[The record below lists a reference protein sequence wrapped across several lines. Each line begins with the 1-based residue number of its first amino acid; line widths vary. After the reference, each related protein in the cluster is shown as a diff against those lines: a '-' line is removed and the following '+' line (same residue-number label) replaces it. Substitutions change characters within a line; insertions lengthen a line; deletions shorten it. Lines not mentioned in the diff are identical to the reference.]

1 MQQTDEAQIEGGTD
15 QVAPAPAHVPEEA
28 PDEVA
33 PSALRDAAAE
43 LDESPAPVSV
53 PDPGGLLFDLDG
65 TLVDT
70 VNIRIEAWLRTFA
83 EIGFP
88 AERSHVAGLI
98 GADGKRLAMEVA
110 AIGGRRLSEDRAQ
123 AVDRRAGEI
132 FSELNRDPRPLPG
145 VVELLRALDAAG
157 VPWAIA
163 TSSRREQV
171 ATSVEALSLPRP
183 PTIVDGSHVAQA
195 KPAPD
200 LLLYAADQLDL
211 PTHRCWYA
219 GDATW
224 DMRAARAASMVGVGV
239 ATGAVTMEALRA
251 AGARLAFPT
260 MHELHL
266 ELTGRDVVPPPA

>member
-1 MQQTDEAQIEGGTD
+1 MVQTDEAQQGATRQGATVEQSPTT
-15 QVAPAPAHVPEEA
+15 APLPN
-28 PDEVA
+28 
-33 PSALRDAAAE
+33 
-43 LDESPAPVSV
+43 
-53 PDPGGLLFDLDG
+53 PGGLLFDLDG

-110 AIGGRRLSEDRAQ
+110 AIGGRRLNEDRAE
-123 AVDRRAGEI
+123 AIDRRAGEI
-132 FSELNRDPRPLPG
+132 FSELNQHPRPLPG
-145 VVELLRALDAAG
+145 AVGLLRALDVAG

-171 ATSVEALSLPRP
+171 AKSVATLDLPRP

-200 LLLYAADQLDL
+200 LLLYAADQLHL
-211 PTHRCWYA
+211 PPHRCWYV

-224 DMRAARAASMVGVGV
+224 DMRAAQAARMGAVGV
-239 ATGAVTMEALRA
+239 ATGAVNVDALLA

-260 MHELHL
+260 MRELHL
-266 ELTGRDVVPPPA
+266 ELAGRHVVPPPV

>member
-1 MQQTDEAQIEGGTD
+1 MRHVDEAQVEGAMDRSPDMPEGGAVTRPD
-15 QVAPAPAHVPEEA
+15 QSAEPAP
-28 PDEVA
+28 
-33 PSALRDAAAE
+33 
-43 LDESPAPVSV
+43 V
-53 PDPGGLLFDLDG
+53 PDPGCLLFDLDG

-70 VNIRIEAWLRTFA
+70 VNIRIEAWMRTFA

-110 AIGGRRLSEDRAQ
+110 AIGERRLSEDRAQ

-132 FSELNRDPRPLPG
+132 FSELNRDPRPLLG
-145 VVELLRALDAAG
+145 VVQLLRTLDNAG
-157 VPWAIA
+157 MPWAIA

-171 ATSVEALSLPRP
+171 ATSVEALNLSRP

-200 LLLYAADQLDL
+200 LLLYAAIQLDM
-211 PTHRCWYA
+211 PTHRCWYV

-224 DMRAARAASMVGVGV
+224 DMRAARAATMAGVGV
-239 ATGAVTMEALRA
+239 ATGAVNADALRA
-251 AGARLAFPT
+251 AGARLVFET
-260 MHELHL
+260 MRELHV
-266 ELTGRDVVPPPA
+266 ELAERSMVPRPA

>member
-1 MQQTDEAQIEGGTD
+1 MQQTDEAQIDGGTER
-15 QVAPAPAHVPEEA
+15 VATVPL
-28 PDEVA
+28 PDVG
-33 PSALRDAAAE
+33 PAAE
-43 LDESPAPVSV
+43 EGTPNPPSDTSTEADESPAPEPV
-53 PDPGGLLFDLDG
+53 PHPGGMLFDLDG

-70 VNIRIEAWLRTFA
+70 VNIRIEAWMRTFA

-88 AERSHVAGLI
+88 AERKHVAGLI

-110 AIGGRRLSEDRAQ
+110 AIGGRRLSDDRAQ

-163 TSSRREQV
+163 TSSRMEQV
-171 ATSVEALSLPRP
+171 STSVDALGLPRP

-200 LLLYAADQLDL
+200 LLLYAAEQLDL
-211 PTHRCWYA
+211 PTSRCWYV

-224 DMRAARAASMVGVGV
+224 DLRAARAASMVGVGI
-239 ATGAVTMEALRA
+239 ATGAVTMDALRA
-251 AGARLAFPT
+251 AGARLAYPT
-260 MHELHL
+260 MRELHL
-266 ELTGRDVVPPPA
+266 ELATRDVVPPPN

>member
-1 MQQTDEAQIEGGTD
+1 MQGTDEAQIDGSTGHAAT
-15 QVAPAPAHVPEEA
+15 VPV
-28 PDEVA
+28 P
-33 PSALRDAAAE
+33 DAAPGPDVTPPYPISYLPAKPE
-43 LDESPAPVSV
+43 ESPAPAPV
-53 PDPGGLLFDLDG
+53 PDPGALLFDLDG

-70 VNIRIEAWLRTFA
+70 VNTRIEAWLRTFA

-88 AERSHVAGLI
+88 AERKHVAGLI

-110 AIGGRRLSEDRAQ
+110 AIGDRRLSEDRAQ

-132 FSELNRDPRPLPG
+132 FGELNRDPRPLPG
-145 VVELLRALDAAG
+145 VVELLRTLDATG

-171 ATSVEALSLPRP
+171 TTSVEALGLPRP

-200 LLLYAADQLDL
+200 LLLYAAEQLDL
-211 PTHRCWYA
+211 PTSRCWYV

-224 DMRAARAASMVGVGV
+224 DMRAARAASMVGMGI
-239 ATGAVTMEALRA
+239 ATGAVSMEALLA
-251 AGARLAFPT
+251 AGARLAYAT
-260 MHELHL
+260 MRELHL
-266 ELTGRDVVPPPA
+266 ELAARDVVPPPT

>member
-1 MQQTDEAQIEGGTD
+1 MRQTDEVATEDGSGQAAPGLRADFTPPTDDGT
-15 QVAPAPAHVPEEA
+15 
-28 PDEVA
+28 PD
-33 PSALRDAAAE
+33 PSAEAAPE
-43 LDESPAPVSV
+43 LDSSPAAVAV
-53 PDPGGLLFDLDG
+53 PDPGALLFDLDG

-70 VNIRIEAWLRTFA
+70 VNTRIEAWVRTFA

-110 AIGGRRLSEDRAQ
+110 AIGGRRLSDDRAQ

-132 FSELNRDPRPLPG
+132 FSELNQDPRPLPG

-157 VPWAIA
+157 VPWAVA
-163 TSSRREQV
+163 TSSQREQV
-171 ATSVEALSLPRP
+171 GPSVESLRLPRP
-183 PTIVDGSHVAQA
+183 PTVVDGSQVSQA

-211 PTHRCWYA
+211 PTHRFWYV

-239 ATGAVTMEALRA
+239 ATGAVTMEALLA
-251 AGARLAFPT
+251 AGARLVFPT
-260 MHELHL
+260 ARELHL
-266 ELTGRDVVPPPA
+266 ELAARGVVAALP

>member
-1 MQQTDEAQIEGGTD
+1 MRQTNEAQIGGGEEQGVTLPVPD
-15 QVAPAPAHVPEEA
+15 VGPAADDGLPTTLFDVQAEA
-28 PDEVA
+28 
-33 PSALRDAAAE
+33 
-43 LDESPAPVSV
+43 DESPTAAPV

-70 VNIRIEAWLRTFA
+70 VAIRIEAWLRTFA

-88 AERSHVAGLI
+88 AERKHVAGLI

-110 AIGGRRLSEDRAQ
+110 AIGGRRLSDDRAQ

-132 FSELNRDPRPLPG
+132 FSELNQDPQPLPG
-145 VVELLRALDAAG
+145 VVELLRALDDAG
-157 VPWAIA
+157 APWAIA

-171 ATSVEALSLPRP
+171 AMSVDALGLPRRP
-183 PTIVDGSHVAQA
+183 WIVDGSHVAQA

-200 LLLYAADQLDL
+200 LLLYAAEQLDL

-224 DMRAARAASMVGVGV
+224 DMRAARAATMIGVGI
-239 ATGAVTMEALRA
+239 ATGAVGMDVLRA
-251 AGARLAFPT
+251 ASARLAFPT
-260 MHELHL
+260 MRELHL
-266 ELTGRDVVPPPA
+266 ELADRNVVPPPT

>member
-1 MQQTDEAQIEGGTD
+1 MHQTDEAQIDGGTER
-15 QVAPAPAHVPEEA
+15 VATVPLPDVGRPPEEGAPNPSADVSVEPDERPTPAP
-28 PDEVA
+28 
-33 PSALRDAAAE
+33 
-43 LDESPAPVSV
+43 V
-53 PDPGGLLFDLDG
+53 PDPGGMLFDLDG

-70 VNIRIEAWLRTFA
+70 VNIRIEAWMRTFA

-88 AERSHVAGLI
+88 AERKHVAGLI

-110 AIGGRRLSEDRAQ
+110 AIGGRRLSDDRAQ

-145 VVELLRALDAAG
+145 VVELLLALDTAG
-157 VPWAIA
+157 MPWAIA

-171 ATSVEALSLPRP
+171 STSVDALGLPRL

-200 LLLYAADQLDL
+200 LLLYAAEQLDL
-211 PTHRCWYA
+211 PTSRCWYV

-224 DMRAARAASMVGVGV
+224 DMRAARAASMVGVGI
-239 ATGAVTMEALRA
+239 ATGAVTMDALRA

-260 MHELHL
+260 MRELHF
-266 ELTGRDVVPPPA
+266 ELAARDVVPRST

>member
-1 MQQTDEAQIEGGTD
+1 MQQTDEAQVDGSTERVATVPVPEAGPATEEGAPNPPTD
-15 QVAPAPAHVPEEA
+15 VSAGPEDSPAPAP
-28 PDEVA
+28 
-33 PSALRDAAAE
+33 
-43 LDESPAPVSV
+43 V
-53 PDPGGLLFDLDG
+53 PDPGGMLFDLDG

-88 AERSHVAGLI
+88 AERKHVAGLI

-132 FSELNRDPRPLPG
+132 FSELNGDPRPLPG

-171 ATSVEALSLPRP
+171 ATSVEALDLPRP

-200 LLLYAADQLDL
+200 LLLYAAEQLDL
-211 PTHRCWYA
+211 PTSRCWYV

-224 DMRAARAASMVGVGV
+224 DMRAARAASMVGVGI
-239 ATGAVTMEALRA
+239 ATGAVTMDALRA

-260 MHELHL
+260 MRELHV
-266 ELTGRDVVPPPA
+266 ELGARDVVPPST